1 MNWFL
6 NLNINTTN
14 LPRTCEKFV
23 NISIFFYSCGA
34 TEMLFQKLVHK
45 VFKHSKTMKALGL
58 RPRAFISFLVA
69 AEKFYIFWCVSPI
82 VVSSA
87 LLPRAHQN
95 LVKDLD
101 KMGKQIQRSYNNYC
115 IYYDK

>member
-1 MNWFL
+1 
-6 NLNINTTN
+6 
-14 LPRTCEKFV
+14 
-23 NISIFFYSCGA
+23 
-34 TEMLFQKLVHK
+34 
-45 VFKHSKTMKALGL
+45 MKALGL

-87 LLPRAHQN
+87 LLPKSLPEFSQRPRQN
-95 LVKDLD
+95 
-101 KMGKQIQRSYNNYC
+101 GETNRSYNNYC